1 MIQEEKTGVY
11 GWDQENTQSL
21 YGIRKDFRLA
31 IPLKLTGNYEMQGE
45 FNQRYIGT
53 FRKKPNGRGATMN
66 SENSELFEGF
76 FKDGEKH
83 GPFRS
88 IEIS

>member
-1 MIQEEKTGVY
+1 
-11 GWDQENTQSL
+11 
-21 YGIRKDFRLA
+21 
-31 IPLKLTGNYEMQGE
+31 MQGE

-88 IEIS
+88 IEISQNSCLVTVTEGLYDQGELMKFG